1 MLLNQELH
9 EAGSTM
15 FSFSGSRIPDWFEHC
30 SSGESISFW
39 FRNKFPAIALCLVSD
54 WLFSACP
61 IQPTVIIN
69 GNKSEVADHS
79 VRMNHMNL
87 SDSKAHHTYIFDLLQ
102 KIKFKDNFDETLL
115 ENEWN
120 HVEIM
125 YKNVYNHTVLVEI
138 EIGIHV
144 YKQRNRMEDI
154 RFPDPT

>member
-1 MLLNQELH
+1 
-9 EAGSTM
+9 M
-15 FSFSGSRIPDWFEHC
+15 FCLPGSRIPDWFEHC

-54 WLFSACP
+54 SVFWTSP
-61 IQPTVIIN
+61 IHPIVIIN
-69 GNKSEVADHS
+69 GIKSELAYQPVS
-79 VRMNHMNL
+79 IILGWVET
-87 SDSKAHHTYIFDLLQ
+87 HHTYIFDLQ
-102 KIKFKDNFDETLL
+102 KITFKDNFDETLL

-125 YKNVYNHTVLVEI
+125 YKDRYNQWVPIEI

-154 RFPDPT
+154 RFTDPTRPLKKDHMY